1 MTSLNMELGSD
12 RENRLII
19 AVSGHGFPGRKCW
32 TTIVKLSIVLSP
44 FLKLVLTLAQLS
56 HRLF

>member
-32 TTIVKLSIVLSP
+32 TTIVKLSSVLSP
-44 FLKLVLTLAQLS
+44 FLKLVLTIA
-56 HRLF
+56 